1 MGAVKHILVVDGDPD
16 WRKTIVGS
24 LEAPQVELK
33 AVAGGREAFEYAC
46 REKPDVIVTELLLP
60 DLSGL
65 GLCRLIR
72 EDASLQHTGL
82 VMVTSHA
89 SEIDRILAFE
99 AGIDD
104 FLAKPFFGRELA
116 SRVGAVL
123 RRTAP
128 QHSIPDAAHSPSQGL
143 VRLHAA
149 TSTVLVADRRLDLT
163 PREYQLLSALIRH
176 VGRVLTRKQL
186 ILRVWG
192 SESEHTDRVV
202 DAHIKS
208 IRRKLAEAKGCVETV
223 RGVGYRFSDI
233 DFPPHPD

>member
-1 MGAVKHILVVDGDPD
+1 MAASKHILVVDGDPE
-16 WRKTIVGS
+16 WRKRIVES
-24 LEAPQVELK
+24 LDGPQVELK
-33 AVAGGREAFEYAC
+33 AVASGGEGFDSAC
-46 REKPDVIVTELLLP
+46 REKPDLVVTELLLP

-82 VMVTSHA
+82 VMVTGYA

-104 FLAKPFFGRELA
+104 FLAKPFFARELS

-123 RRTAP
+123 RRATP
-128 QHSIPDAAHSPSQGL
+128 PNTSPDAAAADSQGL
-143 VRLHAA
+143 VKLNAA
-149 TSTVLVADRRLDLT
+149 ASTVMVGDRRLDLT

-192 SESEHTDRVV
+192 SDSDHTDRVV

-233 DFPPHPD
+233 E